1 MSQKQTTSAT
11 TTPKPPNARTLSHS
25 QNFYFGG
32 LSGMMATC
40 VVQPIDLIKTRMQL
54 ARARPSVIGTLSTI
68 IKEEG
73 AKRLYKGLDA
83 ALFRQITYTTTR
95 LGVFNTL
102 QDYLTKTDATTGK
115 KTQPNFAMKI
125 LTGMFAGG
133 VGALVG
139 NPAEVCLIRLT
150 SGKYNYRHVGEAL
163 VRIIK
168 EEGIARLWRGTTPTV
183 TRAVILNAAQLSC
196 YSQAKEMILKYNI
209 MKDGLGCHIASS
221 LISGFMCTVVSIP
234 VDLAKTRLQSM
245 KVDPVTLKPEYS
257 GSLDV
262 ITRVA
267 KNEGVLSLWKGFTPY
282 FLRLGPHTVLTF
294 VFLEQFRM
302 AFGY

>member
-1 MSQKQTTSAT
+1 
-11 TTPKPPNARTLSHS
+11 
-25 QNFYFGG
+25 
-32 LSGMMATC
+32 
-40 VVQPIDLIKTRMQL
+40 
-54 ARARPSVIGTLSTI
+54 
-68 IKEEG
+68 
-73 AKRLYKGLDA
+73 
-83 ALFRQITYTTTR
+83 
-95 LGVFNTL
+95 
-102 QDYLTKTDATTGK
+102 
-115 KTQPNFAMKI
+115 
-125 LTGMFAGG
+125 
-133 VGALVG
+133 
-139 NPAEVCLIRLT
+139 
-150 SGKYNYRHVGEAL
+150 
-163 VRIIK
+163 
-168 EEGIARLWRGTTPTV
+168 
-183 TRAVILNAAQLSC
+183 
-196 YSQAKEMILKYNI
+196 